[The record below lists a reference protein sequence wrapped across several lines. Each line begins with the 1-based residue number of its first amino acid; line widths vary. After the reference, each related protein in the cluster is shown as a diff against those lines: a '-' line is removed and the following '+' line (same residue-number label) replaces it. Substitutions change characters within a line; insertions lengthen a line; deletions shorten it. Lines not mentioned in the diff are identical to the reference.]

1 MELAFEKAW
10 EIGFFHTLINFNSPV
25 VSAIAWASLLL
36 GAGTQLLI
44 LKKAKKKAIR
54 WAFMV
59 ILAVLLVAAEC
70 ACQIIIGWDLML
82 YLILYGAVLL
92 MFVGA
97 GLCAIVAMLLGRRK
111 VS

>member
-1 MELAFEKAW
+1 
-10 EIGFFHTLINFNSPV
+10 
-25 VSAIAWASLLL
+25 
-36 GAGTQLLI
+36 
-44 LKKAKKKAIR
+44 
-54 WAFMV
+54 MV